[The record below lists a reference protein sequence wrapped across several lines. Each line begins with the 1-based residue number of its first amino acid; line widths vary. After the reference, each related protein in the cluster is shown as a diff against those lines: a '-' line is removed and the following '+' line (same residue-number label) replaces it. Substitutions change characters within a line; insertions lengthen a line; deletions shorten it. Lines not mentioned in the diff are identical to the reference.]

1 MAARPNWSSLP
12 SVLIVDIL
20 SYLSHKDRL
29 NASSSCKRWRNCLFH
44 PLFWQK
50 INFRTSYSDRQRTK
64 FLTDRCGRFVRQVVI
79 NFDSHNHKEVRE
91 CSQILDVLCGNKN
104 LTSFSLLPSS
114 CHIEWPDT
122 QSTYFIDRFLDCIE
136 SIIKNSKKLKH
147 FSLGFAEE
155 LLEHSS
161 IILDLLGRNCSRMLE
176 SLHIASIKEDSENY
190 GIIDLSASQF
200 LTFTALRH
208 LSVDYDHMS
217 NELLSAFSS
226 GCKNRL
232 ETLVVNVHGIDS
244 EHEKVTN
251 YSWVAVRKNCPKLE
265 VTVNLIHSYD
275 GVQGLLDILQPA
287 LPLTCFRQMFC
298 TDLNPSA
305 INYFSSHYKDTL
317 RSIYI
322 IDGLNDG
329 FPIPYF
335 SHMEED
341 TFVMLAWRCT
351 KLEEF
356 TLLGY
361 EILDDDIMAIARLR
375 GEQLKKFDIPL
386 SCIATLDEDE
396 ETPARYAY
404 VDDDFVLSVSNSLKW
419 PWCPKEDSELPLA
432 VFDAQADAELAY
444 IEILLSDQQQ
454 K

>member
-1 MAARPNWSSLP
+1 M
-12 SVLIVDIL
+12 
-20 SYLSHKDRL
+20 
-29 NASSSCKRWRNCLFH
+29 
-44 PLFWQK
+44 
-50 INFRTSYSDRQRTK
+50 
-64 FLTDRCGRFVRQVVI
+64 
-79 NFDSHNHKEVRE
+79 
-91 CSQILDVLCGNKN
+91 
-104 LTSFSLLPSS
+104 
-114 CHIEWPDT
+114 
-122 QSTYFIDRFLDCIE
+122 
-136 SIIKNSKKLKH
+136 
-147 FSLGFAEE
+147 GFAEE

-226 GCKNRL
+226 GCKNKL

-251 YSWVAVRKNCPKLE
+251 YSWIAVRKNCPKLE

-356 TLLGY
+356 TLLGLFSIK
-361 EILDDDIMAIARLR
+361 ILNFTFL
-375 GEQLKKFDIPL
+375 
-386 SCIATLDEDE
+386 T
-396 ETPARYAY
+396 
-404 VDDDFVLSVSNSLKW
+404 
-419 PWCPKEDSELPLA
+419 
-432 VFDAQADAELAY
+432 
-444 IEILLSDQQQ
+444 LLSLLKIYARQDNLL
-454 K
+454 KL